1 MNRPGQPLLAKLNFS
16 KATTDTAGYRNI
28 PLAAKTILKML
39 GHLSA
44 GHLSIGLP
52 NGEIQY
58 FGNPTAPLHA
68 EIHVLDWSLFRDV
81 LRHGDIGFAESYI
94 RGKWETPNLKLLLEL
109 AIRNRTILEKAIYG
123 SWAGSLAYRFKHWL
137 RRNSKAG
144 SRKNIHAHYDL
155 GNDFYSLWLDET
167 MSYSSGFFASSDQS
181 SLAQAQNAKYQHILN
196 SLECKAG
203 DSVLEIGCGW
213 GGFMEVATRAGLNI
227 TGLTLS
233 TEQAK
238 FALERIAKLT
248 HAPTLN
254 ANQTRHHPITHSV
267 RLQDYRDC
275 HDQFDGI
282 ASIEMFEA
290 VGESHWPEYFQS
302 IAACLKPNGKACV
315 QTIVIAVELF
325 ERYRNS
331 TDFIQQYVFPG
342 GMLPSRDAFIIQAN
356 LAGLQIDSELSFG
369 KDYAK
374 TLEIWFEQFN
384 AKLPEVRQL
393 GFDEAFIRLWNFYLM
408 YCAAGFSEQNIDVVQ
423 FTLSHRPTKKYM
435 Q

>member
-16 KATTDTAGYRNI
+16 KAPTAPTSYRNI

-39 GHLSA
+39 AHLSA
-44 GHLSIGLP
+44 GHLSVVLP
-52 NGEIQY
+52 NGEIQH
-58 FGNPTAPLHA
+58 FGQVSDPLHA
-68 EIHVLDWSLFRDV
+68 EIHVLDWGLFKNV

-94 RGKWETPNLKLLLEL
+94 RGKWETPHLKQLLEL

-123 SWAGSLAYRFKHWL
+123 SWAGSLAYRVKHWL

-155 GNDFYSLWLDET
+155 GNAFYGLWLDPT
-167 MSYSSGFFASSDQS
+167 MSYSSAWFGANEQG
-181 SLAQAQNAKYQHILN
+181 SLAQAQNAKYQRILE
-196 SLECKAG
+196 SLACKPG
-203 DSVLEIGCGW
+203 DAVLEIGCGW
-213 GGFMEVATRAGLNI
+213 GGFMEVATRTGLNL

-233 TEQAK
+233 HEQAK
-238 FALERIAKLT
+238 FADDRITKVLQESRFVADPSVKQTIT
-248 HAPTLN
+248 HA
-254 ANQTRHHPITHSV
+254 V
-267 RLQDYRDC
+267 RIQDYRDC
-275 HDQFDGI
+275 HERFDGI

-302 IAACLKPNGKACV
+302 IAACLNPNVKACI
-315 QTIVIAVELF
+315 QTIVIAEDLF

-342 GMLPSRDAFIIQAN
+342 GMLPSRQAFIIEAAK
-356 LAGLQIDSELSFG
+356 AGLQINAEFAFG
-369 KDYAK
+369 VDYAK
-374 TLEIWFEQFN
+374 TLCIWFEQFN
-384 AKLPEVRQL
+384 AKLPEIKQL

-408 YCAAGFSEQNIDVVQ
+408 YCAAGFAEQTIDVVQ
-423 FTLSHRPTKKYM
+423 FTLSHRSAKPYL